1 MEIIYFVTFTE
12 QEQEEVET
20 TMSLLERITHMEERA
35 KKSEVL
41 MLPTM
46 FARAKEACSKSKEA

>member
-1 MEIIYFVTFTE
+1 MEIIYSVTFTG